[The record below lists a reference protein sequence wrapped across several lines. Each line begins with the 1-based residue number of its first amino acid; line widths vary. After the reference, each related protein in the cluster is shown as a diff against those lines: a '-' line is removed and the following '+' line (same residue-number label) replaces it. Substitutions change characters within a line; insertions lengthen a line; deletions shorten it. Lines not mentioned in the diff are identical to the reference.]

1 MILEFGLPILDYGR
15 KLMNETT
22 THRFPNSC
30 TDNLKSKIKKRP
42 RGLKWLVL
50 CVLLFAL
57 SIPVEA
63 QQTDKVYRI
72 GVLRNAR
79 LPASYLEAF
88 KRGLRDH
95 GYIEGKNIVIELK
108 HGRAAAE
115 LVSLGVH
122 VIVAVGT
129 GRIRRAMK
137 ATKTIPIVMA
147 PSADAVRGGLIHSLA
162 RPGGN
167 VTGLTM
173 ITPDLAGKRLG
184 LLREAVP
191 SVTRVAAVF
200 TARSSSTAVPPWL
213 KETEKGAMA
222 HGLGF
227 QKLGLKRDPST
238 WDRAFKGVAQEL
250 GSALVVIEN
259 ARFISNRTRI
269 AELAA
274 RHRLPAMFSIKEH
287 VEAGGLLSYGPDLAE
302 VNRRAASYV
311 DKILRGANPAT
322 LPVEQPRQFDLVINL
337 KAAKKIGITISPQ
350 FLARADRVIK

>member
-1 MILEFGLPILDYGR
+1 
-15 KLMNETT
+15 
-22 THRFPNSC
+22 
-30 TDNLKSKIKKRP
+30 
-42 RGLKWLVL
+42 
-50 CVLLFAL
+50 
-57 SIPVEA
+57 
-63 QQTDKVYRI
+63 
-72 GVLRNAR
+72 
-79 LPASYLEAF
+79 
-88 KRGLRDH
+88 
-95 GYIEGKNIVIELK
+95 
-108 HGRAAAE
+108 
-115 LVSLGVH
+115 
-122 VIVAVGT
+122 
-129 GRIRRAMK
+129 
-137 ATKTIPIVMA
+137 
-147 PSADAVRGGLIHSLA
+147 
-162 RPGGN
+162 
-167 VTGLTM
+167 
-173 ITPDLAGKRLG
+173 
-184 LLREAVP
+184 
-191 SVTRVAAVF
+191 
-200 TARSSSTAVPPWL
+200 
-213 KETEKGAMA
+213 MA

-322 LPVEQPRQFDLVINL
+322 LPVEQPRQFDLVVNL

>member
-1 MILEFGLPILDYGR
+1 MSR
-15 KLMNETT
+15 KVFCLAVCVM
-22 THRFPNSC
+22 F
-30 TDNLKSKIKKRP
+30 L
-42 RGLKWLVL
+42 LL
-50 CVLLFAL
+50 CA
-57 SIPVEA
+57 PAHA
-63 QQTDKVYRI
+63 QQAGKVYRI
-72 GVLRNAR
+72 GVLHNPK

-95 GYIEGKNIVIELK
+95 GYIEGKNIVVVLK
-108 HGRAAAE
+108 SSRAAAE
-115 LVSLGVH
+115 LVRLGVN
-122 VIVAVGT
+122 VIVAMGT

-147 PSADAVRGGLIHSLA
+147 PSADAVRGGLIDSLA
-162 RPGGN
+162 QPGGN

-184 LLREAVP
+184 LLKEAVP
-191 SVTRVAAVF
+191 GVTRVAAVF
-200 TARSSSTAVPPWL
+200 PAKSNSTAVPPWIR
-213 KETEKGAMA
+213 ETEKGAMA
-222 HGLGF
+222 HGLRF

-238 WDRAFKGVAQEL
+238 WDRAFKGVAQEV

-259 ARFISNRTRI
+259 ARFISNRTRF

-274 RHRLPAMFSIKEH
+274 HHRLPTMFSIKEH

-311 DKILRGANPAT
+311 DKILRGAKPAN

-337 KAAKKIGITISPQ
+337 KAAKKIGVTISPQ
-350 FLARADRVIK
+350 FLARADKVIK